1 MSRQHGLEAL
11 QYYAQRQNRF
21 MGLFDDEKGT
31 ELAKRMQAKGLYN
44 KNLFPDQ
51 AVRKAADAAFSNF
64 QLGTPEMNAIGQDMR
79 RFYGIDDA
87 RVDVNIF
94 GSSSKPGV
102 PTVEGISRAMADN
115 AERMGISQAD
125 ASILDDVAS
134 GRPSPTPPVAKPSV
148 PVSQVIPD
156 RRPLMTATQPAPAAP
171 NPTATQTPTKVSA
184 TPNTRG
190 NVAAGFRYQQPVA
203 AAPAAALTGMPGTA
217 PVQLAGQSPGVIQYL
232 QDIFTGGKQAAG
244 QGLQGA
250 GKGLK
255 GANSAIGSGLAKN
268 GLKLAGAGGILS
280 VLSAAG
286 EFADDD
292 PIARNAS
299 QAVGNLAGG
308 WGGFAGGAALGTIVA
323 GPIGTVVGG
332 IGGGILG
339 TETGSKIAGG
349 IYDFVTGQSEED
361 RLRDQMV
368 KDANLKQKLA
378 LQQAATQRQVMVDNR
393 EAMMPFV
400 KDGLAVK
407 REDDFARGERD
418 LRIQNDYNYSNA
430 LNQAMLQAQNNNN
443 IQELA
448 LTQYMMG

>member
-1 MSRQHGLEAL
+1 MSRFKAQLEA
-11 QYYAQRQNRF
+11 YAKF
-21 MGLFDDEKGT
+21 LEAP
-31 ELAKRMQAKGLYN
+31 ELARMQELLETGQFGAQQTNGLITDAGRNDLLQGRRHFPKGSMSGGLISEPLIDTQGIAESRR
-44 KNLFPDQ
+44 NLLDFMDRNSAP
-51 AVRKAADAAFSNF
+51 R
-64 QLGTPEMNAIGQDMR
+64 
-79 RFYGIDDA
+79 
-87 RVDVNIF
+87 
-94 GSSSKPGV
+94 PGV
-102 PTVEGISRAMADN
+102 PTVQGISRAMADN
-115 AERMGISQAD
+115 AQRMGISQAD
-125 ASILDDVAS
+125 ASILDDIAS
-134 GRPSPTPPVAKPSV
+134 GRPSPTPPAAKPSV

-171 NPTATQTPTKVSA
+171 KPTATQTPTKVSTTPTVRPKVA
-184 TPNTRG
+184 TAMRNPYSASG
-190 NVAAGFRYQQPVA
+190 
-203 AAPAAALTGMPGTA
+203 ALATA
-217 PVQLAGQSPGVIQYL
+217 PVELAGQSPGVIQYL

-244 QGLQGA
+244 QGLQSA

-280 VLSAAG
+280 VLSAAS

-292 PIARNAS
+292 PIARNAA
-299 QAVGNLAGG
+299 QAAGNLAGG
-308 WGGFAGGAALGTIVA
+308 WGGVAGGATLGTMVLP
-323 GPIGTVVGG
+323 GVGTVVGAG
-332 IGGGILG
+332 LGGLFG
-339 TETGSKIAGG
+339 TAAGSNIAGG
-349 IYDFVTGQSEED
+349 VYDFVTGQSDED

-418 LRIQNDYNYSNA
+418 LRIQNDYNYANA